1 MDLELLRKAFSQGKW
16 VRWGRMSGNARVRQT
31 VLARLMKN
39 DRFGTHLWPTSQ
51 VEGEYN
57 ARDKE
62 TVGPTRSSDPERIPT
77 NPCPSSPCPK
87 VSQFNSSLY
96 DAGTS

>member
-1 MDLELLRKAFSQGKW
+1 MDLELLRKGFSQGKW

-39 DRFGTHLWPTSQ
+39 DRFDTHLCPTSQ

-57 ARDKE
+57 ARNKE
-62 TVGPTRSSDPERIPT
+62 TVAPTRSSVPRE
-77 NPCPSSPCPK
+77 
-87 VSQFNSSLY
+87 NSHQSL
-96 DAGTS
+96 SLQPLP